1 MLNPALRVRW
11 EIGVCIS
18 NLEQGGEMKKQLLAA
33 WGTICPFCNIAR
45 KYPDSS
51 IGKKVRKHWEE
62 GCPVN
67 EAYNEVIKTKRSN
80 MKTP

>member
-1 MLNPALRVRW
+1 
-11 EIGVCIS
+11 
-18 NLEQGGEMKKQLLAA
+18 MKKQLLAA
-33 WGTICPFCNIAR
+33 WGSICPMCNIAR

-67 EAYNEVIKTKRSN
+67 DAYNEVKIKKSN
-80 MKTP
+80 VKTP

>member
-1 MLNPALRVRW
+1 MCVWVIERR
-11 EIGVCIS
+11 GD
-18 NLEQGGEMKKQLLAA
+18 MKKQLLAA
-33 WGTICPFCNIAR
+33 WGSICPFCNIAR
-45 KYPDSS
+45 KYPDSL

-67 EAYNEVIKTKRSN
+67 EAYNEVIKKKKGT